1 MKCKFFQKR
10 LDMKNKKIKKNKG
23 IIVKTLMKT
32 KTLITQAHL
41 WISILFLGLLTTV
54 SFADTPMVLTFQ
66 ATLATQQGG
75 LVQGRNKVT
84 VGIYPGNSTVATWLE
99 PHENVLFINGSC
111 SIILGNIQPLTAD
124 HLNITNPR
132 FGLQVGNN
140 SQIAYFPVPATP
152 YSIQAKVADS
162 ALAVSANNISGTFTN
177 PVRINANLS
186 VGDTTLY
193 ANPTSGKVGIGT
205 TAPTYKL
212 DVAGIINATG
222 FKINGTDLESSLSW
236 QKNAN
241 SGLYYTQGNVGIATQ
256 NPKSLLE
263 VAGTINAQ
271 EIRIKGVE
279 LATLLATQLA
289 WREGARPKDIYFN
302 DGTQE
307 GNVGIGTSQPR
318 TKLDVAGA
326 IRVGEAQSNALGSI
340 QYKNNDFQGFTRTGW
355 TSFASLTGIGSAN
368 QIPFWTNSTELTGS
382 NNLVWDRTRNRLGIG
397 TSNPTAQ
404 LSMTAIDANRA
415 LVRIDSSLGKSL
427 FYVGSQNIG
436 IGTSTPN
443 SKLSVKGVVDAE
455 AFLVKGVP
463 IAQALSSS
471 SFWIFQNDGR
481 IYYDRGNVGIGTTN
495 PKNLLELAASPSH
508 DPIITF
514 DIASTPAFS
523 LGISE
528 LNPDAFILGKGGD
541 LKNPIFV
548 FNGNKI
554 GVGLTNPSANLH
566 VSGNNGVLFTGNLNN
581 GVPLGIKGEGT
592 RLVWHPGKAAFRAGY
607 VQRKQWDDEN
617 IGLYS
622 VAMGYNPSANG
633 LASVAAGGYESDA
646 AGNYAV
652 VAGGFQNKAKGIH
665 SFAAGHQAQA
675 LHSGAFVWS
684 DYSPTASETSFKS
697 IASNQFVLRASNG
710 VGIGTNLTAGNGL
723 TVASDLNDTYIIN
736 ALKPNGTSAMIVN
749 VSGNVG
755 LGTTEPG
762 ISRLAVMNGKVG
774 IGTTTPIA
782 QLTVSGNTPE
792 GFLFVA
798 YKNNGQ
804 PGLFIKNDGKIG
816 LGKPLSYVFPDDVYL
831 AISGAVVG
839 NAFAIQNPNGSTT
852 PIESNPGSPWAIP
865 SENLSSTFFNK
876 GFVGIGTR
884 APASLLELSNAASA
898 TRNPV
903 ITFDTDGVKRFSLG
917 TTANVF
923 TIQKGGNINSKN
935 PLFALTDNGSGGG
948 GLGIGIGY
956 KTPSASLHVSGN
968 SMFTSKVVIATTNT
982 AQIYDLTVAG
992 AVNVKT
998 LFINGDQFIPQPNPW
1013 KTNNLDIYYTS
1024 GNVGI
1029 GTRTPSAK
1037 LEVIGTVSA
1046 NQIIQSG
1053 TFTLNGSLT
1062 ANKLRLKDTSA
1073 NVTQYGELAVTNE
1086 ELVYKDPA
1094 GNLKVIS
1101 SPLRRDSSATLDG
1114 NLAYWIDRSTVGV
1127 SNIVWKHATNELV
1140 VSGNLIVNALAQ
1152 ETDGFTARSHISM
1165 GLPNALE
1172 LTSTINHGGDLRNVR
1187 SYTGQNILVNVQRNW
1202 GNINTPVSVRGL
1214 DIVIKQTDNNL
1225 FLNRAS
1231 AIGLNVDVSKVNV
1244 DVAGGGKKAA
1254 AIFTG
1259 GFVGIGTTTP
1269 RAALEVVG
1277 TVSANY
1283 FNLTGG
1289 LTVPELFINTDALV
1303 AYKDP
1308 STQAP
1313 RVGVGT
1319 TTPRTELDVVGT
1331 VSANVFN
1338 VANNLTAAILNVNKG
1353 ALFVNSAGNVGIGTT
1368 QPNGQIELKKTITT
1382 TPSTP
1387 FFAEKI
1393 GVTIDGAGK
1402 DQTFA
1407 FNKNLSGLDITLDS
1421 GTGSQI
1427 GSGKIATGVSV
1438 NLTNL
1443 ELDPAS
1449 TAVGLNVNVTGT
1461 TGKRY
1466 AAIFTGGRVGIG
1478 ITEPQAEL
1486 HVSGSIKADNLILEG
1501 TLEANIATFNKLTI
1515 NRTGLFNGSVTIN
1528 TLAVL
1533 GKLSANSLTLS
1544 TPLTAAQGTFSTL
1557 NAQVAS
1563 FNKVS
1568 INTLRVNNINGPS
1581 ATATLNTLTVTE
1593 KTRAQSV
1600 AITNSL
1606 TLLNAT
1612 MNINSNTLVITP
1624 SKNVGIGTSTPLT
1637 TLHIETTRSSTFAAD
1652 DSNTWNAIRIQNNN
1666 NAINSAASI
1675 LLVPDERRPSFS
1687 IGSGISA
1694 VRNNGN
1700 ANSGSDLVFVTDRN
1714 SGAPVEGMRITEAGN
1729 IGIGTTTPRAQLD
1742 VQGTAWF
1749 NSTVTIN
1756 GTLGVGTLNS
1766 TGNLTINTPAGKSI
1780 FQNTVSANATI
1791 QIQNGLFFKGTTPP
1805 TEQAGYGA
1813 LYMLSTDKNL
1823 YYQNPSGTSINLTAA
1838 YTGKNGVIPFFNSKN
1853 SLDDTAPLFWNNTSK
1868 TLTVGTSNIV
1878 SNVKIISVIDN
1889 STNPTEFSGQSI
1901 SLGFGNRTTAGTS
1914 VFSGLNIQLK
1924 GQTPN
1929 DPFTFGRLAQNEVA
1943 IGLNVDVSN
1952 LAARRTNSLGS
1963 SLTGFKYAAI
1973 FTGGSVG
1980 IGTKTPIASLHIA
1993 TDVTGNPSLIIDSKS
2008 SAGTLIQ
2015 NALVVSSNSFIGMGT
2030 ATPLAR
2036 LHVVGSDSSTNN
2048 AALRIVDTTG
2058 STLMIVKNNGN
2069 IGIGKT
2075 NPQSKLDINGT
2086 LTATTGSFDGVTA
2099 TTLNVGNGNL
2109 FVNASGNVG
2118 IGTITPTGNIN
2129 FFKRITASNIPDGSF
2144 TSQKMDLII
2153 SGGTVNNLFSLNKDI
2168 TGINLSLSSE
2178 ANNVL
2183 AASKTATGIKIDMST
2198 LGIQTGTTVTGLDIN
2213 VTGTTGTRYA
2223 ALFQGG
2229 NVGIGVT
2236 QPTAS
2241 LHVSGNIKTT
2251 SLISD
2256 GSINVG
2262 TVTANSLHIA
2272 GDAQFTGSVTINSLV
2287 ATTVSANN
2295 LTLTGTL
2302 TLEKANLNIL
2312 TGTTAKFTK
2321 LGIGV
2326 TPNNALDVSG
2336 NLTVSKGRI
2345 GIGTTDPTA
2354 LLHLSALNQN
2364 ALVIDVKNATTTT
2377 LNALLVNSS
2386 GYIGISTAN
2395 PTAKLSIVAD
2405 NSNATGYALKINNLT
2420 KTILALQNNGNMGVG
2435 TANPKAILHTIGTAS
2450 TPPLRVDT
2458 STLSFALVASQNGR
2472 IGVGTA
2478 NPQAL
2483 LHIVNSSIAPFKVG
2497 TSAQPNALWVDTSG
2511 RVGIGSTTF
2520 TFPLNV
2526 SGNML
2531 LGSDPSGSSLPS
2543 WVTSAKT
2550 AGVLA
2555 NRGTKYAFFGAK
2567 EKTTIAND
2575 YNAVISW
2582 KTADTLTFENT
2593 TKPLFFIQGSG
2604 QVGIGATSN
2613 AQLNVSGNGTTPV
2626 LQIGTASAPFAL
2638 IVSANGR
2645 VGIATSNPSAELAI
2659 NGTLM
2664 AKKLTI
2670 LSDTVSVSTLNVT
2683 KQLTISRTI
2692 TNATKPAT
2700 AQSITVNLGA
2710 DVAKNIVGVDITLKS
2725 SQHSSLARNNSLYNA
2740 NAYGL
2745 KVDMTDL
2752 ENQDPTLG
2760 NAANGNKYAATFTG
2774 GAVGIGTLRP
2784 SVLFQVIGDAGGDIA
2799 QFGTVENAALTIQ
2812 DVDAGLMR
2820 INLVDQTDVLTKH
2833 ETLVFYKDIVG
2844 IGTNTDTIK
2853 AEDANTKLLVNGD
2866 VRVGVLR
2873 NSGQL
2878 NMAGVAD
2885 PTNEPRAYG
2894 AKLYFSG
2901 AADVSTQYD
2910 NDNNSP
2916 LWMARYNRGNQ
2927 ISELRVNVGN
2937 GDGDKFVVGTAVGGS
2952 NFKPILL
2959 AIPKSTTGANR
2970 VGITDGTL
2978 SSFTPTAP
2986 LHVIGSTSG
2995 SSESASS
3002 HLVVIENTGGA
3013 SSDSL
3018 VIWHNGYQTPSNASK
3033 VPTTSNFITFMDKT
3047 AVLGEIEGSGGNG
3060 VRFKTAGADYAEY
3073 LPKIDPTE
3081 KINKGDIVGVFNG
3094 KISKNTAGA
3103 TQIMVRSTD
3112 AGVAGNWP
3120 GKKNVGNY
3128 ELIAFFGQ
3136 VKVNV
3141 SGPAHKGDFILPSN
3155 KNDGTGVAVSEQRIH
3170 SEQIPQIL
3178 GRVWEDK
3185 PGNETASVLTAVG
3198 FNFSIPSLRSESA
3211 AISTLKNELE
3221 TLRNKQQDLSTQFEE
3236 KLEAQNKEIDA
3247 LILKL
3252 KK

>member
-1 MKCKFFQKR
+1 
-10 LDMKNKKIKKNKG
+10 MKNKKIKKNKG

-41 WISILFLGLLTTV
+41 WIAILFLTLLTSV
-54 SFADTPMVLTFQ
+54 SFATTPMVLTFQ
-66 ATLATQQGG
+66 ATLARQQGG
-75 LVQGRNKVT
+75 LIQGRNKVT
-84 VGIYPGNSTVATWLE
+84 IGIYPGNSIEPTWIE
-99 PHENVLFINGSC
+99 PHNNVLFINGSC
-111 SIILGNIQPLTAD
+111 SIILGNIQPLTPD
-124 HLNITNPR
+124 HLNVPNPR
-132 FGLQVGNN
+132 FGLKVGNT
-140 SQIAYFPVPATP
+140 SQIAYFPVPSTP
-152 YSIQAKVADS
+152 YSIQSKLADS
-162 ALAVSANNISGTFTN
+162 ALSVSANNISGTFTN
-177 PVRINANLS
+177 PVRINANLT

-193 ANPTSGKVGIGT
+193 ANPTTGKVGIGT

-222 FKINGTDLESSLSW
+222 FKINGIDLESSLSW
-236 QKNAN
+236 QKKANNA
-241 SGLYYTQGNVGIATQ
+241 LYYTQGNVGIATQ
-256 NPKSLLE
+256 NPKTRLE

-279 LATLLATQLA
+279 LSILLATQLA

-307 GNVGIGTSQPR
+307 GNVGIGTSIPR
-318 TKLDVAGA
+318 SKLDVAGA
-326 IRVGEAQSNALGSI
+326 IRVGEAQSNTLGSI
-340 QYKNNDFQGFTRTGW
+340 QYKNNDFQGFTKTGW
-355 TSFASLTGIGSAN
+355 TSFASLSGIGAAN
-368 QIPFWTNSTELTGS
+368 QIPFWTNSTELSGS
-382 NNLVWDRTRNRLGIG
+382 TNLVWDRTRNRLGIG
-397 TSNPTAQ
+397 TNNPTAQ

-415 LVRIDSSLGKSL
+415 LVRIDNSLGKTL
-427 FYVGSQNIG
+427 FYVGSQNVG

-443 SKLSVKGVVDAE
+443 SKLTVKGVVDAE
-455 AFLVKGVP
+455 AYLVKGVP
-463 IAQALSSS
+463 IAQALSSN
-471 SFWIFQNDGR
+471 SFWVFQNDGR
-481 IYYDRGNVGIGTTN
+481 IYYDKGNVGIGTIN
-495 PKNLLELAASPSH
+495 PKNLLELAAAPSR

-514 DIASTPAFS
+514 DIASNPAFS
-523 LGISE
+523 LGISAS
-528 LNPDAFILGKGGD
+528 NPNAFILGKGGD

-554 GVGLTNPSANLH
+554 GVGLTSPSANLH
-566 VSGNNGVLFTGNLNN
+566 VSGNSGVLFTGTLNN
-581 GVPLGIKGEGT
+581 GTPLGLKGEGT

-607 VQRKQWDDEN
+607 VNRKQWDEEN

-646 AGNYAV
+646 GGNYAV
-652 VAGGFQNKAKGIH
+652 VAGGFKNKAKGIH
-665 SFAAGHQAQA
+665 SFAAGHQALA
-675 LHSGAFVWS
+675 LHAGSFVWS

-697 IASNQFVLRASNG
+697 VMSNQFVIRATNG

-723 TVASDLNDTYIIN
+723 TVASDFNDTYIVN
-736 ALKPNGTSAMIVN
+736 ALKPDGTSAMIIN

-755 LGTTEPG
+755 LGTTDPG
-762 ISRLAVMNGKVG
+762 IAKLAVMNGKVG

-782 QLTVSGNTPE
+782 QLTLSGSTPD
-792 GFLFVA
+792 GFQFVA
-798 YKNNGQ
+798 YKKTGV
-804 PGLFIKNDGKIG
+804 PAFFIKNDGRIG
-816 LGKPLSYVFPDDVYL
+816 IGKPLNYVFADDIYL
-831 AISGAVVG
+831 AISGAIVG
-839 NAFAIQNPNGSTT
+839 NAFAIQNPNGSQTQL
-852 PIESNPGSPWAIP
+852 ESNPGSPWAIP
-865 SENLSSTFFNK
+865 SENLNSTFFNK
-876 GFVGIGTR
+876 GFVGIGTK
-884 APASLLELSNAASA
+884 APASLLELSNAASS

-923 TIQKGGNINSKN
+923 TIQKGGTINSKN
-935 PLFALTDNGSGGG
+935 PLFALTDNGNGGG
-948 GLGIGIGY
+948 GVGIGIGY

-982 AQIYDLTVAG
+982 TQIYDLTVEG
-992 AVNVKT
+992 AINVKT

-1013 KTNNLDIYYTS
+1013 KTNELDIYYPS

-1046 NQIIQSG
+1046 NQIIQRDA
-1053 TFTLNGSLT
+1053 FILNGNLT
-1062 ANKLRLKDTSA
+1062 TNKLRLKDTSA

-1086 ELVYKDPA
+1086 ELIYIDPA
-1094 GNLKVIS
+1094 RNLKVIS
-1101 SPLRRDSSATLDG
+1101 SPLRRNSNAAFDG
-1114 NLAYWIDRSTVGV
+1114 KLAYWIDNSTVGV
-1127 SNIVWKHATNELV
+1127 SNILWKHATNELV
-1140 VSGNLIVNALAQ
+1140 LSGNLVVNASSQ
-1152 ETDGFTARSHISM
+1152 ETDGFTALSHVSM

-1172 LTSTINHGGDLRNVR
+1172 ITSTINHGGDLRTVR
-1187 SYTGQNILVNVQRNW
+1187 SYTGQNILVNVQKNW
-1202 GNINTPVSVRGL
+1202 GNINSAVSVKGL
-1214 DIVIKQTDNNL
+1214 DIIMQQTANNL
-1225 FLNRAS
+1225 FLNKAK
-1231 AIGLNVDVSKVNV
+1231 AIGLNVDMSRVNV
-1244 DVAGGGKKAA
+1244 DVIGGGKKAA

-1259 GFVGIGTTTP
+1259 GFVGIGTTNPKT
-1269 RAALEVVG
+1269 ALEVVG

-1289 LTVPELFINTDALV
+1289 LTVPELFVNTDALV
-1303 AYKDP
+1303 AYKDV
-1308 STQAP
+1308 STQTP
-1313 RVGVGT
+1313 RVGIGT
-1319 TTPRTELDVVGT
+1319 TSPRTELDIIGT

-1338 VANNLTAAILNVNKG
+1338 VANTFTVATLNVNKG
-1353 ALFVNSAGNVGIGTT
+1353 ALFVNSAGNIGIGTT
-1368 QPNGQIELKKTITT
+1368 QPNGQIELKKILST
-1382 TPSTP
+1382 TPSSP

-1421 GTGSQI
+1421 ETGSQI
-1427 GSGKIATGVSV
+1427 GNGKIATGVSV

-1461 TGKRY
+1461 TGKRF

-1478 ITEPQAEL
+1478 VTQPLAEL
-1486 HVSGSIKADNLILEG
+1486 HVSGSIKADNLVLEG
-1501 TLEANIATFNKLTI
+1501 TLEANIATFNRLTI
-1515 NRTGLFNGSVTIN
+1515 NQTGLFNNSVTIN
-1528 TLAVL
+1528 TLTVL
-1533 GKLSANSLTLS
+1533 GKLSANSLVLS
-1544 TPLTAAQGTFSTL
+1544 TPLIAGQGTFSTL

-1563 FNKVS
+1563 FNKVTLNTLTVNS
-1568 INTLRVNNINGPS
+1568 INGS
-1581 ATATLNTLTVTE
+1581 ATTATLNTLTVTG

-1600 AITNSL
+1600 IITKSL
-1606 TLLNAT
+1606 TLTNAT
-1612 MNINSNTLVITP
+1612 MNINNNTLVVTT
-1624 SKNVGIGTSTPLT
+1624 SKNVGIGTRTPLT
-1637 TLHIETTRSSTFAAD
+1637 ILHVENANANVFSAENN
-1652 DSNTWNAIRIQNNN
+1652 NTWNTIRIQNNN
-1666 NAINSAASI
+1666 NAANSAASI
-1675 LLVPDERRPSFS
+1675 LLVPDERHPSFS

-1694 VRNNGN
+1694 VRSNSSI
-1700 ANSGSDLVFVTDRN
+1700 NSGSDLVFVTDRN
-1714 SGAPVEGMRITEAGN
+1714 SSAPVEGMRITEAGN
-1729 IGIGTTTPRAQLD
+1729 IGIGTSTPKAQLD

-1766 TGNLTINTPAGKSI
+1766 TNNLTINTPRGKSI
-1780 FQNTVSANATI
+1780 FQNTVSANASI

-1805 TEQAGYGA
+1805 TTQAGYGA

-1823 YYQNPSGTSINLTAA
+1823 YYQSPAGTSINLTAA
-1838 YTGKNGVIPFFNSKN
+1838 YTGRNGIIPFFNAKN
-1853 SLDDTAPLFWNNTSK
+1853 SLDDTAPLYWNNTSK
-1868 TLTVGTSNIV
+1868 TLTVGTGNIV
-1878 SNVKIISVIDN
+1878 SNVKIVSVIDN
-1889 STNPTEFSGQSI
+1889 STNPTEFAGQNI
-1901 SLGFGNRTTAGTS
+1901 SLEFGNRTTASTT

-1952 LAARRTNSLGS
+1952 LAARRTNSLGNN
-1963 SLTGFKYAAI
+1963 LTGFKYAAI

-1980 IGTKTPIASLHIA
+1980 IGNKTPIASLHIT
-1993 TDVTGNPSLIIDSKS
+1993 TDVTGNPSLIVDSKS
-2008 SAGTLIQ
+2008 SSGTLIQ
-2015 NALVVSSNSFIGMGT
+2015 NALVVSSNSFVGIGT
-2030 ATPLAR
+2030 AAPLAR

-2048 AALRIVDTTG
+2048 AALRIVDTGG
-2058 STLMIVKNNGN
+2058 STLLIVKNNGN
-2069 IGIGKT
+2069 VGIGKS

-2129 FFKRITASNIPDGSF
+2129 FFKRITSSNIPVGSF

-2183 AASKTATGIKIDMST
+2183 AASKTATGIKIDMSPLKT
-2198 LGIQTGTTVTGLDIN
+2198 ETNTTVTGLDID

-2229 NVGIGVT
+2229 NVGIGLT
-2236 QPTAS
+2236 QPTTA

-2272 GDAQFTGSVTINSLV
+2272 GDARFTGSVTINTLE

-2302 TLEKANLNIL
+2302 TLEKANLSIL
-2312 TGTTAKFTK
+2312 TGTTAKFTQ

-2326 TPNNALDVSG
+2326 SPNNALDVSG
-2336 NLTVSKGRI
+2336 NLTVAKGRI
-2345 GIGTTDPTA
+2345 GIGITAPTA
-2354 LLHLSALNQN
+2354 LLHLSSLNQN
-2364 ALVIDVKNATTTT
+2364 ALVIDVKNSTTTT
-2377 LNALLVNSS
+2377 RNVLLVNSI
-2386 GYIGISTAN
+2386 GYVGISTAN
-2395 PTAKLSIVAD
+2395 PSAKLSIVAD
-2405 NSNATGYALKINNLT
+2405 NSSATNYALKINNLT
-2420 KTILALQNNGNMGVG
+2420 KNILTLQNDGNMGVG
-2435 TANPKAILHTIGTAS
+2435 TANPQAILHTVGTAS
-2450 TPPLRVDT
+2450 TAPLRIDT
-2458 STLSFALVASQNGR
+2458 NTISFALVASQNGR

-2483 LHIVNSSIAPFKVG
+2483 LHIVNSNISPFKVG
-2497 TSAQPNALWVDTSG
+2497 TATQPNALLVDNNG
-2511 RVGIGSTTF
+2511 RVGIGSSSL

-2531 LGSDPSGSSLPS
+2531 LGSDPSGSSIAS
-2543 WVTSAKT
+2543 WISSSKT

-2555 NRGTKYAFFGAK
+2555 SRGTKYAFFGAK
-2567 EKTTIAND
+2567 EKTSGSNN
-2575 YNAVISW
+2575 YNAVVSW
-2582 KTADTLTFENT
+2582 KTGDTLTFENST
-2593 TKPLFFIQGSG
+2593 NPLLYIQGNG
-2604 QVGIGATSN
+2604 QVGIGSTSN
-2613 AQLNVSGNGTTPV
+2613 AQLNVSGNSTTPL
-2626 LQIGTASAPFAL
+2626 LQIGTASSPFAL
-2638 IVSANGR
+2638 IVSGNGR

-2683 KQLTISRTI
+2683 KQLTIFRTI
-2692 TNATKPAT
+2692 TNVTKPAT
-2700 AQSITVNLGA
+2700 AQSITLNLGA
-2710 DVAKNIVGVDITLKS
+2710 DVANNIVGLDINLKS
-2725 SQHSSLARNNSLYNA
+2725 SLHSSLSRNNALYNA

-2745 KVDMTDL
+2745 KVDMTNL
-2752 ENQDPTLG
+2752 EITDPTLG
-2760 NAANGNKYAATFTG
+2760 NSSNGNKYAATFTG
-2774 GAVGIGTLRP
+2774 GAVGIGTSKP
-2784 SVLFQVIGDAGGDIA
+2784 SVLFQVIGAAGGDIA
-2799 QFGTVENAALTIQ
+2799 QFGTLENAALTIQ
-2812 DVDAGLMR
+2812 DVDTGLMR
-2820 INLVDQTDVLTKH
+2820 INLVDQTDTLSKH

-2853 AEDANTKLLVNGD
+2853 AEDSNTKLLVNGD

-2873 NSGQL
+2873 TTGQL
-2878 NMAGVAD
+2878 NMAGVTD
-2885 PTNEPRAYG
+2885 PLNEPRAYG

-2916 LWMARYNRGNQ
+2916 LWMARYNRGNE

-2937 GDGDKFVVGTAVGGS
+2937 GDGDKFVVGTGIGGS
-2952 NFKPILL
+2952 TFKPILI
-2959 AIPKSTTGANR
+2959 AIPKSTSGANR
-2970 VGITDGTL
+2970 VGITDGTVNN
-2978 SSFTPTAP
+2978 FTPTAP

-2995 SSESASS
+2995 SSGSASS

-3018 VIWHNGYQTPSNASK
+3018 VIWHNGYLGSPGNTK

-3047 AVLGEIEGSGGNG
+3047 NILGEIEGSDGNG

-3073 LPKIDPTE
+3073 LPKIDPAE

-3094 KISKNTAGA
+3094 KISKNTDGA
-3103 TQIMVRSTD
+3103 TQIMVHSTA

-3120 GKKNVGNY
+3120 GKKNIGNY

-3141 SGPAHKGDFILPSN
+3141 TGPAHKGDFILPSN
-3155 KNDGTGVAVSEQRIH
+3155 KNDGTGIAVPEQNIH
-3170 SEQIPQIL
+3170 SEQISQIL

-3185 PGNETASVLTAVG
+3185 PGNETATVLTAVG

-3211 AISTLKNELE
+3211 AISTLKTELE
-3221 TLRNKQQDLSTQFEE
+3221 NLQNQQQELSNQFEQ

-3247 LILKL
+3247 LLLKL

>member
-32 KTLITQAHL
+32 KTLITRTHL
-41 WISILFLGLLTTV
+41 WISILFLGLLTSV
-54 SFADTPMVLTFQ
+54 SFAATTPMVLTFQ

-84 VGIYPGNSTVATWLE
+84 VGIYPGNSTVPTWLE

-124 HLNITNPR
+124 HLNVANPR
-132 FGLQVGNN
+132 FGIQVGNN
-140 SQIAYFPVPATP
+140 LQIAYFPVPATP
-152 YSIQAKVADS
+152 YSIQSKIADS

-177 PVRINANLS
+177 PVRINANLA

-241 SGLYYTQGNVGIATQ
+241 SALYYTQGNVGIATQ
-256 NPKSLLE
+256 NPKTLLE

-271 EIRIKGVE
+271 EIRIKGIE

-355 TSFASLTGIGSAN
+355 TSFASLTGIGAAN

-382 NNLVWDRTRNRLGIG
+382 NNLVWDRTKNRLGIG

-427 FYVGSQNIG
+427 FYVGSQNVG

-443 SKLSVKGVVDAE
+443 SKLSVKGIVDAE

-528 LNPDAFILGKGGD
+528 TNPNAFILGKGGD
-541 LKNPIFV
+541 LKSPIFV

-554 GVGLTNPSANLH
+554 GVGLASPSANLH

-581 GVPLGIKGEGT
+581 GVPLGIRGEGT
-592 RLVWHPGKAAFRAGY
+592 RLIWHPGKAAFRAGY
-607 VQRKQWDDEN
+607 VLRKQWDEEN

-633 LASVAAGGYESDA
+633 LASLAAGGYESDA
-646 AGNYAV
+646 AGDYAV
-652 VAGGFQNKAKGIH
+652 VAGGFQNKAKGLH
-665 SFAAGHQAQA
+665 SLAAGHQAQA

-697 IASNQFVLRASNG
+697 VASNQFVVRASNG
-710 VGIGTNLTAGNGL
+710 VGIGTNQTAGNGL
-723 TVASDLNDTYIIN
+723 TVASDLNDSYIVN
-736 ALKPNGTSAMIVN
+736 ALKPNGTSAMVVN

-755 LGTTEPG
+755 LGTTDPG
-762 ISRLAVMNGKVG
+762 TTKLAVMNGKVG
-774 IGTTTPIA
+774 IGTTSPIA

-804 PGLFIKNDGKIG
+804 PGLFIKNDGRIG

-948 GLGIGIGY
+948 GVGIGIGY

-968 SMFTSKVVIATTNT
+968 SMFTGKVVIATTNT

-992 AVNVKT
+992 AVNVKA
-998 LFINGDQFIPQPNPW
+998 LFINGDPFIPQPNPW

-1053 TFTLNGSLT
+1053 AFTLNGSLT
-1062 ANKLRLKDTSA
+1062 ADKLRLKDTSA

-1086 ELVYKDPA
+1086 ELIYKDPA

-1114 NLAYWIDRSTVGV
+1114 NLAYWIDKSTVGV
-1127 SNIVWKHATNELV
+1127 SNIGWKHATNELV
-1140 VSGNLIVNALAQ
+1140 VSGNLVVDALAQ
-1152 ETDGFTARSHISM
+1152 ETDGFSALSHISM
-1165 GLPNALE
+1165 GLPSALE
-1172 LTSTINHGGDLRNVR
+1172 LTSTINHGGDLRTVR

-1214 DIVIKQTDNNL
+1214 DIVMKQTDATL
-1225 FLNRAS
+1225 FLNKAS

-1244 DVAGGGKKAA
+1244 DSAGGGKKAA

-1259 GFVGIGTTTP
+1259 GFVGIGTTAP
-1269 RAALEVVG
+1269 RTALEVVG

-1303 AYKDP
+1303 AYKDI

-1313 RVGVGT
+1313 RVGIGT
-1319 TTPRTELDVVGT
+1319 TTPRTELDIVGT
-1331 VSANVFN
+1331 VSANAFN
-1338 VANNLTAAILNVNKG
+1338 VANSLTAENLNVNNG

-1368 QPNGQIELKKTITT
+1368 LPNGQIELKKTLST
-1382 TPSTP
+1382 TPSNP

-1393 GVTIDGAGK
+1393 GITIDGAGK

-1421 GTGSQI
+1421 GAGSQI
-1427 GSGKIATGVSV
+1427 GSGKVATGVSV

-1478 ITEPQAEL
+1478 VTEPLAEL

-1515 NRTGLFNGSVTIN
+1515 NQTGVFNGSVTIN

-1533 GKLSANSLTLS
+1533 GKLSANTLVLS

-1568 INTLRVNNINGPS
+1568 INTLTVNSIDGPA
-1581 ATATLNTLTVTE
+1581 ATSTLNTLTVTG

-1600 AITNSL
+1600 IITNSL

-1624 SKNVGIGTSTPLT
+1624 SKNVGIGTSTPLA
-1637 TLHIETTRSSTFAAD
+1637 TLHIENANGSTFTAD
-1652 DSNTWNAIRIQNNN
+1652 NSNTWNAIRIQNKN
-1666 NAINSAASI
+1666 NAQNSAASI

-1694 VRNNGN
+1694 VRNNSN
-1700 ANSGSDLVFVTDRN
+1700 INSGSDLVFVTDQN
-1714 SGAPVEGMRITEAGN
+1714 SGTPIEGMRITESGN
-1729 IGIGTTTPRAQLD
+1729 VGIGTTTPRAQLD

-1749 NSTVTIN
+1749 NGNVTVN

-1780 FQNTVSANATI
+1780 FQNIVSANASI

-1805 TEQAGYGA
+1805 SAQAGYGA

-1823 YYQNPSGTSINLTAA
+1823 YYQSPTGTSINLTAA
-1838 YTGKNGVIPFFNSKN
+1838 YTGKNGVIPFFNAKN
-1853 SLDDTAPLFWNNTSK
+1853 SLDDTAPLFWNNTTK

-1878 SNVKIISVIDN
+1878 SNVKIVSVIDN
-1889 STNPTEFSGQSI
+1889 SSNPTEFAGQSI

-1924 GQTPN
+1924 GQTPE

-1952 LAARRTNSLGS
+1952 LAARRTNSLGN
-1963 SLTGFKYAAI
+1963 SLTGFKYAAV

-1980 IGTKTPIASLHIA
+1980 IGNKTPIASLHIT
-1993 TDVTGNPSLIIDSKS
+1993 TDVTGNPSLIVDSKS
-2008 SAGTLIQ
+2008 SSGLIP

-2030 ATPLAR
+2030 DTPLAR

-2069 IGIGKT
+2069 IGIGKS

-2086 LTATTGSFDGVTA
+2086 LTATTGSFDGITA

-2129 FFKRITASNIPDGSF
+2129 FFKRITASSIPDGSF

-2183 AASKTATGIKIDMST
+2183 AASKTATGIKIDMSP
-2198 LGIQTGTTVTGLDIN
+2198 LKIQTGTTVTGLDID

-2236 QPTAS
+2236 QPTAA
-2241 LHVSGNIKTT
+2241 LHVSGNITTT

-2272 GDAQFTGSVTINSLV
+2272 GDAKFTGSVTINTLE

-2302 TLEKANLNIL
+2302 TLEKANLSVL

-2336 NLTVSKGRI
+2336 NLTVAKGRI
-2345 GIGTTDPTA
+2345 GIGTTEPTA

-2364 ALVIDVKNATTTT
+2364 ALVIDVTNGTRTTS
-2377 LNALLVNSS
+2377 NALLVNSS
-2386 GYIGISTAN
+2386 GYVGISTSN
-2395 PTAKLSIVAD
+2395 PIAKLSITAD
-2405 NSNATGYALKINNLT
+2405 NSNATSYALKINSNSQNILT
-2420 KTILALQNNGNMGVG
+2420 LQNNGNMGVG
-2435 TANPKAILHTIGTAS
+2435 TANPKAILHSVGTAT

-2458 STLSFALVASQNGR
+2458 DTLSFALVASRNGR

-2483 LHIVNSSIAPFKVG
+2483 LHIVNSNISPFKVG
-2497 TSAQPNALWVDTSG
+2497 TTAQPNALWVDTSG
-2511 RVGIGSTTF
+2511 RVGIGSSAL

-2543 WVTSAKT
+2543 WITSAKT

-2567 EKTTIAND
+2567 EKTNIAND

-2582 KTADTLTFENT
+2582 KTSDTLTFENT

-2626 LQIGTASAPFAL
+2626 LQIGSSSVPFAL

-2692 TNATKPAT
+2692 TNATKPVT

-2710 DVAKNIVGVDITLKS
+2710 DVANNIVGLDITLKS
-2725 SQHSSLARNNSLYNA
+2725 SLHSSLTRNNALYNA

-2745 KVDMTDL
+2745 KVDMTNL
-2752 ENQDPTLG
+2752 ETTDPTLG
-2760 NAANGNKYAATFTG
+2760 NATNGNKYAATFTG

-2784 SVLFQVIGDAGGDIA
+2784 SVLFQVIGAAGGDIA

-2820 INLVDQTDVLTKH
+2820 LNLVDQTDTLSKH
-2833 ETLVFYKDIVG
+2833 ETLVFYKDVVG

-2853 AEDANTKLLVNGD
+2853 AEDTNTKLLVNGD

-2873 NSGQL
+2873 TSGTYAVTSS
-2878 NMAGVAD
+2878 NDAK
-2885 PTNEPRAYG
+2885 AYG

-2901 AADVSTQYD
+2901 AADVSNQYD

-2916 LWMARYNRGNQ
+2916 LWMARYNSGNEK
-2927 ISELRVNVGN
+2927 SELRVNVGN
-2937 GDGDKFVVGTAVGGS
+2937 GDGDKFVVGAGS
-2952 NFKPILL
+2952 TNFKPILI

-3018 VIWHNGYQTPSNASK
+3018 VIWHNGYQTPGNASK

-3060 VRFKTAGADYAEY
+3060 IRFKTAGADYAEY
-3073 LPKIDPTE
+3073 LPKLDPTE

-3103 TQIMVRSTD
+3103 TQIMVRSTA

-3120 GKKNVGNY
+3120 GKKNIADY

-3141 SGPAHKGDFILPSN
+3141 SGPAHKGDFVLPSN
-3155 KNDGTGVAVSEQRIH
+3155 KNDGTGVAVSEQSIH

-3185 PGNETASVLTAVG
+3185 PGNETATVLTAVG

-3211 AISTLKNELE
+3211 AISTLKTELE
-3221 TLRNKQQDLSTQFEE
+3221 NLKNKQQDLSTQFEE